1 MLVRK
6 AHTAVKLLFLIE
18 FHLGEMISDP
28 IIPAWRLWESGSVC
42 YVWRQLA
49 ALWYWQQRLYQTV
62 CAAVTVWTLFSLQW
76 MTGKKEFLATL
87 SLRFFFSCSLVNLCL
102 TGHIISLFLQLCPY
116 SACSAARDLSMQ
128 LWTWPVS
135 LLEYL
140 NRATKPTQQKCWLY
154 YGPGEV
160 LLVFSSQRSL
170 LRHHKSSVTA
180 GERWGQE
187 AGCLCHR
194 CTATVCHALLHC
206 PPSLVQCSGRS

>member
-1 MLVRK
+1 MGIRICLLCMK
-6 AHTAVKLLFLIE
+6 AARSSLILTAE
-18 FHLGEMISDP
+18 TTSDSLCSSNCMN
-28 IIPAWRLWESGSVC
+28 IIFS
-42 YVWRQLA
+42 
-49 ALWYWQQRLYQTV
+49 
-62 CAAVTVWTLFSLQW
+62 AVDDREEGIFGNTLP
-76 MTGKKEFLATL
+76 KV
-87 SLRFFFSCSLVNLCL
+87 FFFSCSLVNLCL

-116 SACSAARDLSMQ
+116 SACSTARDLSMQ